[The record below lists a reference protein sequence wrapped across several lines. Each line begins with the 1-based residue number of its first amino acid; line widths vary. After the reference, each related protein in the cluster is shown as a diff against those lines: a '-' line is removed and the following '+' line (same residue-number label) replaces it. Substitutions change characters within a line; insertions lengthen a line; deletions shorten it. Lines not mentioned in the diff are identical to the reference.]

1 MLSREWRILKGS
13 SFYCFYT
20 LNLNTGFRILQLAL
34 DSRPVISVTDKGVN
48 VFVSITCLIF
58 YGDHNIAEVVS
69 CQVARYGNELILAW
83 CGRRKFSY
91 NPFSDSNFPKMEDR
105 NTSSSWDTFSTQV

>member
-1 MLSREWRILKGS
+1 MLSREWRSLKGS

-83 CGRRKFSY
+83 CGRR
-91 NPFSDSNFPKMEDR
+91 
-105 NTSSSWDTFSTQV
+105 